1 MRLLS
6 FHDHTPCCSVF
17 SLSLHRFQLVP
28 IVLFDVVLAIFH
40 RALIV
45 PKVSA
50 QSIWCRYSG
59 VPFCFSPTLLIL
71 SNQTERGLGDSLFGV
86 SSDLSIEEE
95 DVWVLS
101 SAHETWQ
108 VKIHSFSFWLKV
120 QLSDTT
126 QGTRSPVRHP
136 KRNGNSNSNGDGTA
150 GTSGHSEEID
160 NQFSSSA
167 PEISTCTSGSS
178 ENWMVLSIA
187 GDKPT
192 PRSYHAAA
200 VIENKMIV
208 VGGESGSGL
217 LDDVQVLN
225 FDTFSWTT
233 ASSKLYLSPSSLP
246 LKIPACKGHSLV
258 SWGKKAL
265 LIGGKTDPESDK
277 ISVWAFDTE
286 TECWSLME
294 AKGDIPVARSG
305 HTVVRANSILILFGG
320 EDSKR
325 RKLNDLHMFDLKSL
339 TWLPLHC
346 TGSAPSPRF
355 NHVASLYD
363 GKILFI
369 FGGASKSKTLNDL
382 YSLDFETMAWSRI
395 KIRGF
400 HPSPRAG
407 CCGVLCGTK
416 WYITGGGSRKKR
428 HGETLVYDIVKSEW
442 SVAIA
447 SPPSSITTNKGFSL
461 VLVQHKEKD
470 FLVAFGGSKK
480 EPSNQVEVLIT
491 EKNESALR
499 KRPTPTKGPGSVLLE
514 KHSSSSGLASR
525 LRSDSSQ
532 RFIHSVARQNLA
544 SAIEHGSERKS
555 LSESLLVQD
564 LVQDSSSYLPNVS
577 LRRHFDHDE
586 EYNADVR
593 IDKHSEDESDVR
605 IDKHSEDESSFPQA
619 IDHRTN
625 QNGPGNQMNISGA
638 KINMEEQVLISGSS
652 NQQNLGFGN
661 PMLESDDVSFPENS
675 KSGSLSTASN
685 IHHYYET
692 KVASLLRKFGILEG
706 QLAAALASREASE
719 KSLVSAIK
727 SRQEMEKKMANTLKE
742 VELLRE
748 KLAGAELAQEEA
760 NNLSNIVHSD
770 NVRLEHDVAF
780 LKAILD
786 DTQKELHSTRGV
798 LAGERARAFQLQVEV
813 FHLKQRL
820 QSMENRAPTPR
831 KPFHV

>member
-1 MRLLS
+1 MFGFSRRHMKLGRL
-6 FHDHTPCCSVF
+6 
-17 SLSLHRFQLVP
+17 
-28 IVLFDVVLAIFH
+28 
-40 RALIV
+40 
-45 PKVSA
+45 K
-50 QSIWCRYSG
+50 
-59 VPFCFSPTLLIL
+59 
-71 SNQTERGLGDSLFGV
+71 
-86 SSDLSIEEE
+86 
-95 DVWVLS
+95 
-101 SAHETWQ
+101 
-108 VKIHSFSFWLKV
+108 KV
-120 QLSDTT
+120 QLSDTS
-126 QGTRSPVRHP
+126 QGTRSPIRHP
-136 KRNGNSNSNGDGTA
+136 KRSVNSNGDGVA
-150 GTSGHSEEID
+150 GTSGLSEEIESR
-160 NQFSSSA
+160 FSSA
-167 PEISTCTSGSS
+167 APPEITSCTSGNS

-187 GDKPT
+187 GDKPS

-225 FDTFSWTT
+225 FDRFSWTT

-258 SWGKKAL
+258 SWGGKAL
-265 LIGGKTDPESDK
+265 LIGGKTDPGSDR

-305 HTVVRANSILILFGG
+305 HTVVRANSVLIMFGG
-320 EDSKR
+320 EDAKR

-339 TWLPLHC
+339 TWLPLHY
-346 TGSAPSPRF
+346 TGTAPSPRF
-355 NHVASLYD
+355 NHVAALYD

-369 FGGASKSKTLNDL
+369 FGGASKSRTLNDL

-395 KIRGF
+395 KIHGF

-416 WYITGGGSRKKR
+416 WYITGGGSNKKR
-428 HGETLVYDIVKSEW
+428 HGETLIYDIVKSEW
-442 SVAIA
+442 SLAIA

-461 VLVQHKEKD
+461 VLVEHKDKD

-491 EKNESALR
+491 EKNESSR
-499 KRPTPTKGPGSVLLE
+499 RPTSTKVPRTIRLE
-514 KHSSSSGLASR
+514 KHSQSAGLASQ
-525 LRSDSSQ
+525 LKNDSSQ
-532 RFIHSVARQNLA
+532 HLSNSAARQNLA

-555 LSESLLVQD
+555 LSESLLIN
-564 LVQDSSSYLPNVS
+564 DSNSLPANTS
-577 LRRHFDHDE
+577 LRRQFDHDE

-593 IDKHSEDESDVR
+593 IDKHSEDES
-605 IDKHSEDESSFPQA
+605 SFPQVT
-619 IDHRTN
+619 DHRTN
-625 QNGPGNQMNISGA
+625 QNGPGNHMCTSGN
-638 KINMEEQVLISGSS
+638 KTNMDEQVLVSGSS
-652 NQQNLGFGN
+652 NQQNPGFGSH
-661 PMLESDDVSFPENS
+661 MLESDDGPFLENS

-692 KVASLLRKFGILEG
+692 KVASLTRKFGILEG
-706 QLAAALASREASE
+706 QLAAALASREAAE
-719 KSLVSAIK
+719 KSLASAFR
-727 SRQEMEKKMANTLKE
+727 SRQEMEKKLADTLKE
-742 VELLRE
+742 MELLRE
-748 KLAGAELAQEEA
+748 KLASSELAQEEA
-760 NNLSNIVHSD
+760 NNLSNMVHSD

-798 LAGERARAFQLQVEV
+798 LAAERTRAFQLQVEV

-820 QSMENRAPTPR
+820 QSLENRAPTPR

>member
-1 MRLLS
+1 M
-6 FHDHTPCCSVF
+6 FGF
-17 SLSLHRFQLVP
+17 SR
-28 IVLFDVVLAIFH
+28 
-40 RALIV
+40 RRM
-45 PKVSA
+45 K
-50 QSIWCRYSG
+50 
-59 VPFCFSPTLLIL
+59 
-71 SNQTERGLGDSLFGV
+71 LGSR
-86 SSDLSIEEE
+86 
-95 DVWVLS
+95 
-101 SAHETWQ
+101 
-108 VKIHSFSFWLKV
+108 LKV

-126 QGTRSPVRHP
+126 QGTRSPIRQP
-136 KRNGNSNSNGDGTA
+136 KRNGNSNGDEVA
-150 GTSGHSEEID
+150 GTSSHSDEID
-160 NQFSSSA
+160 CQISSATVAAAAA

-187 GDKPT
+187 GDKPS
-192 PRSYHAAA
+192 PRSNHAAA
-200 VIENKMIV
+200 VIGNKMIV

-225 FDTFSWTT
+225 FDRFSWTT

-258 SWGKKAL
+258 SWGKKGL
-265 LIGGKTDPESDK
+265 LIGGKTDPGSDK

-286 TECWSLME
+286 SECWSLME
-294 AKGDIPVARSG
+294 AKGDIPAARSG
-305 HTVVRANSILILFGG
+305 HTVVRAGSVLILFGG
-320 EDSKR
+320 EDVKK

-346 TGSAPSPRF
+346 TGAAPCARF
-355 NHVASLYD
+355 NHVAALYD

-428 HGETLVYDIVKSEW
+428 HGETLIYDIVKSEW

-480 EPSNQVEVLIT
+480 EPSNQVEVLIM
-491 EKNESALR
+491 EKNESSQGR
-499 KRPTPTKGPGSVLLE
+499 RQTPTQGPGSILLE
-514 KHSSSSGLASR
+514 KHSSSTGLTSQLKNHSSKR
-525 LRSDSSQ
+525 LID
-532 RFIHSVARQNLA
+532 SVARQNLA
-544 SAIEHGSERKS
+544 SAIEHGSGRKS
-555 LSESLLVQD
+555 LSESLLVQ
-564 LVQDSSSYLPNVS
+564 QDSNSLPTNIS
-577 LRRHFDHDE
+577 LRRQFDHDE
-586 EYNADVR
+586 EY
-593 IDKHSEDESDVR
+593 SGDVR

-619 IDHRTN
+619 VDHRTN
-625 QNGPGNQMNISGA
+625 QNEPGNPMNISGA
-638 KINMEEQVLISGSS
+638 KMNNMDEQMLMSGSS
-652 NQQNLGFGN
+652 NQHQVFGN
-661 PMLESDDVSFPENS
+661 LMLESDDMSFTENS
-675 KSGSLSTASN
+675 KSGSLSTPSN
-685 IHHYYET
+685 IYHYYEA
-692 KVASLLRKFGILEG
+692 KVASLIRKNGILEG
-706 QLAAALASREASE
+706 QLAAALASREAAE
-719 KSLVSAIK
+719 KSLASAFRSK
-727 SRQEMEKKMANTLKE
+727 QEMEKKLGDTLKE
-742 VELLRE
+742 TELLRE
-748 KLAGAELAQEEA
+748 KLAGVELAQEEA
-760 NNLSNIVHSD
+760 NSLSNIVHSD

-780 LKAILD
+780 LKAVLD

-798 LAGERARAFQLQVEV
+798 LAGERGRAFQLQVEV